1 MKRTWKYLLIVVVL
15 LLVRCTSDS
24 DVEQEGSS
32 EARDTEAPAGGDL
45 ALGLPSDAISMDPHG
60 SNDIPSEQVRAV
72 IYEPLVAQDENLDIY
87 GKLAEDWEQIDDNT
101 WRFNLREG
109 VTFHDG
115 STFNAEAVKANLERL
130 QDPAKASPRLFLLE
144 MIEEINIVDDY
155 TVEIV
160 TEYPFSPLLAHL
172 AHGAGKMIS
181 KELIDED
188 YQNSLDT
195 AGENMSVEEYYE
207 LRETGGEA
215 FEEVAN
221 AISGDV
227 GTLIE
232 T

>member
-15 LLVRCTSDS
+15 LLVSCTSDS

-45 ALGLPSDAISMDPHG
+45 ALGLPSDAISMDPHA

-130 QDPAKASPRLFLLE
+130 QDPAKASPRLFLL
-144 MIEEINIVDDY
+144 
-155 TVEIV
+155 
-160 TEYPFSPLLAHL
+160 
-172 AHGAGKMIS
+172 
-181 KELIDED
+181 
-188 YQNSLDT
+188 
-195 AGENMSVEEYYE
+195 
-207 LRETGGEA
+207 
-215 FEEVAN
+215 
-221 AISGDV
+221 
-227 GTLIE
+227 
-232 T
+232 